1 MFISMF
7 TLVYAFSICW
17 LLRTIEFNRKRE
29 YHTRGAFVS
38 PHIKQESKCFLDCLT
53 GDGAHRLATR
63 TSPMN

>member
-1 MFISMF
+1 MY
-7 TLVYAFSICW
+7 TLVYDFSTCW
-17 LLRTIEFNRKRE
+17 LLRAIGFNRQCE

-38 PHIKQESKCFLDCLT
+38 PHIKQVSKCFLDCLT

>member
-1 MFISMF
+1 MFISMY

-17 LLRTIEFNRKRE
+17 LLRTIEFNRKCE

-38 PHIKQESKCFLDCLT
+38 PHIKQVSKCFLDCRI